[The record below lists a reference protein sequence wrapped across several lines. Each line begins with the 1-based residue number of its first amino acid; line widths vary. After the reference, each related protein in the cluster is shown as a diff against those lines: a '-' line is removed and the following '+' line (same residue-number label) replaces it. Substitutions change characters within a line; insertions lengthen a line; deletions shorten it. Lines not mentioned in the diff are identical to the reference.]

1 VTAISPDV
9 LRAAGQ
15 LRACL
20 GPLVRR
26 MRQIQEEGELTLSQV
41 AVLSRLE
48 RDGPAAPSALAE
60 AEQIRPQSIAAT
72 LSALEEHGLVTRR
85 PDPRD
90 GRRVVVAITR
100 AGRAWV
106 HGSRREKA
114 QRLAVAIAEGLTPAE
129 QKRLIAAIPL
139 LERIGQII

>member
-1 VTAISPDV
+1 M
-9 LRAAGQ
+9 
-15 LRACL
+15 RACL

-48 RDGPAAPSALAE
+48 RDGPAAPGVLAE

-72 LSALEEHGLVTRR
+72 LSALRDRGLVTRR
-85 PDPRD
+85 PDIHD
-90 GRRVVVAITR
+90 GRRVVVAITK
-100 AGRAWV
+100 AGQARV
-106 HGSRREKA
+106 HGFRQEKA

-139 LERIGQII
+139 LERIGQLM